1 MAGESPQEFVAWVQA
16 TAQRVTVMRRDGSLA
31 QALSVPLVTPTTVR
45 AKPCLTVPVLSMRR

>member
-1 MAGESPQEFVAWVQA
+1 MPQEFVAWVQA